1 MTKAEM
7 VKAVA
12 EAAGVTQPVADKAI
26 TATFDAILAGALA
39 GEKISIQ
46 GFGAFELKETTARE
60 GRNPATG
67 AALAIAAKKTVR
79 FKFSKATEDKIN
91 GK

>member
-12 EAAGVTQPVADKAI
+12 EGAGITQAAAEKAI
-26 TATFDAILAGALA
+26 SATVDTILAGALA
-39 GEKISIQ
+39 GEKVNLP
-46 GFGAFELKETTARE
+46 GFGTFELKESTARE
-60 GRNPATG
+60 GRNPKTG
-67 AALAIAAKKTVR
+67 AALTISAKKTVR